1 MSGRLAVGLVCTAVL
16 GVSVTAQQGTHL
28 NPMVDLLIA
37 KKAIFGVGVPTV
49 GRAGGAGNRGGGNR
63 GGAAGATVAAT
74 PTPTPTPTAP
84 PVPPKTPAELAADAM
99 AHPEADYFFTASME
113 RNIDGGS
120 TMVAALQDAIA
131 AAGPLSATT
140 PRRLRVPINS
150 KAPNIS
156 RADMPADPANY
167 VTNISRQLNVGVSSI
182 AFVEVDSAEEL
193 RQGIAAMRFK
203 SNGGVRPDDVGNAP
217 KYWGISEA
225 EYRKKADVWPLNPE
239 GELVVWAIIETK
251 EGLANVREIA
261 QVPGLSVL
269 VPGAGTLGGVF
280 STTVTEGGQTRRVRD
295 DVAWEAAI
303 QQVLGAC
310 KEFKLPCG
318 YPVSETDIETRM
330 QQGFNVG
337 ILQAF
342 NDSAFRAV
350 AKGRQLS
357 GRNKD

>member
-1 MSGRLAVGLVCTAVL
+1 MHRRLAIGVVGLAAL
-16 GVSVTAQQGTHL
+16 GVSVTGQQGSHL

-37 KKAIFGVGVPTV
+37 KKAIFGMGMPTV
-49 GRAGGAGNRGGGNR
+49 GRGGNR
-63 GGAAGATVAAT
+63 GGAPGGAAAAGAPTTPAPAT
-74 PTPTPTPTAP
+74 PPA
-84 PVPPKTPAELAADAM
+84 PPKTPAELAQDAL

-120 TMVAALQDAIA
+120 ANLIALQNALA
-131 AAGPLSATT
+131 EAGNVRKTPT
-140 PRRLRVPINS
+140 PRLLMPINS

-167 VTNISRQLNVGVSSI
+167 VTNISRQLNAGVSSI
-182 AFVEVDSAEEL
+182 AFVEVDNAQEL

-203 SNGGVRPDDVGNAP
+203 SNGGTRPDEVGNAP
-217 KYWGISEA
+217 KYWGLSEA
-225 EYRKKADVWPLNPE
+225 EYRRKADVWPLNPE
-239 GELVVWAIIETK
+239 GELVVWAIVETK

-261 QVPGLSVL
+261 QVKGLSVL

-280 STTVTEGGQTRRVRD
+280 STTNPEGRRVRD

-303 QQVLGAC
+303 QQVLAAC

-318 YPVSETDIETRM
+318 YPVSEADIETRM

-342 NDSAFRAV
+342 NESAFRAV
-350 AKGRQLS
+350 AKGRQIS
-357 GRNKD
+357 GRDKDK

>member
-1 MSGRLAVGLVCTAVL
+1 MRGRLTVGVVCVAVL
-16 GVSVTAQQGTHL
+16 GVSIAGQPGAHL

-37 KKAIFGVGVPTV
+37 KKAIFGVGVPSA
-49 GRAGGAGNRGGGNR
+49 GRAGGGGNR
-63 GGAAGATVAAT
+63 GGGRGTAVAPPATTPA
-74 PTPTPTPTAP
+74 PTPAAPAAP
-84 PVPPKTPAELAADAM
+84 PVPPKTPAELAKDAL

-113 RNIDGGS
+113 RNIDAG
-120 TMVAALQDAIA
+120 APAIA
-131 AAGPLSATT
+131 AFQDAVAAEGPVSTT
-140 PRRLRVPINS
+140 SPRRLRVPINS

-167 VTNISRQLNVGVSSI
+167 VANISRQLNVGVSSI

-193 RQGIAAMRFK
+193 RLGIAAMRFT
-203 SNGGVRPDDVGNAP
+203 SRGGTRPEDVGNAP
-217 KYWGISEA
+217 KYWGLSEA

-239 GELVVWAIIETK
+239 GELVVWAIIETR
-251 EGLANVREIA
+251 ESLANVREIA

-280 STTVTEGGQTRRVRD
+280 STTGADGRRVRD

-303 QQVLGAC
+303 QTVLATC
-310 KEFKLPCG
+310 KEFKMPCG
-318 YPVSETDIETRM
+318 YPVSETDIESRM

-342 NDSAFRAV
+342 NDAAFRAV
-350 AKGRQLS
+350 VKGRQLS
-357 GRNKD
+357 GRDK

>member
-1 MSGRLAVGLVCTAVL
+1 VCVTVL
-16 GVSVTAQQGTHL
+16 GVSIAGQQGTHL
-28 NPMVDLLIA
+28 NPMVDLLSA
-37 KKAIFGVGVPTV
+37 KKAIFGVGVPTA
-49 GRAGGAGNRGGGNR
+49 GRAGGGGNR
-63 GGAAGATVAAT
+63 GGGRGTAV
-74 PTPTPTPTAP
+74 AP
-84 PVPPKTPAELAADAM
+84 PTTTPVPAPAPAVPTVPPKTPAELAKDAL

-113 RNIDGGS
+113 RNIDAGATS
-120 TMVAALQDAIA
+120 VAALQDAVA
-131 AAGPLSATT
+131 AQGPVSTT
-140 PRRLRVPINS
+140 SPRRLRVPINS

-193 RQGIAAMRFK
+193 RLGIAAMRFASK
-203 SNGGVRPDDVGNAP
+203 GGTRSEDVGNAP
-217 KYWGISEA
+217 TYWGLSEA
-225 EYRKKADVWPLNPE
+225 EYRKKADVWPLNPD

-261 QVPGLSVL
+261 QVAGLSVM

-280 STTVTEGGQTRRVRD
+280 STTGADGRRVRD

-303 QQVLGAC
+303 QTVLSTC

-342 NDSAFRAV
+342 NDAAFRAV

-357 GRNKD
+357 GRDK